1 MQCDFQ
7 FQIKAMT
14 LDKVDADADVVV
26 RRAPAARQS
35 RMFKGQQRE
44 STRRVAACILYLG
57 SAIFVAAY
65 ILYSVSATFIFST
78 SALNFFCEVPV
89 VGGVT

>member
-44 STRRVAACILYLG
+44 STRRVAACILYSG
-57 SAIFVAAY
+57 SAIFVAAF
-65 ILYSVSATFIFST
+65 ILY
-78 SALNFFCEVPV
+78 
-89 VGGVT
+89 